1 VKKSRSFYAWYLAFT
16 AIVGIIA
23 FVSGMAVSLN
33 LESEDTLNLAARLVQ
48 LVPGVMQIESGKD
61 IPAATDLKPLAT
73 FWEVR
78 DKIRRYYVKPIE
90 SEDDIA
96 LTYGA
101 IRGMLAALEDPYSR
115 FMTPEQYR
123 EFQEQTQGEFEGI
136 GAELT
141 QRKGEDG
148 GLSYQPMDEKRLKQA
163 LEQVASG
170 QLDVEAAL
178 PRVRELF
185 GGTGE
190 VVVMSVLPE
199 GPAADTDLR
208 AGDVIL
214 KVNGQSLA
222 GMWLTDVV
230 DMIKGPEGTAVALT
244 LGREG
249 MDEPVELTIVRAR
262 VDMPVLEYEMR
273 DGDIGYIW
281 LRSFNRQAYSRLQ
294 DAIQDLV
301 DQGMKGLIFDLSAN
315 GGGLL
320 PMAVSVSG
328 LFVSGEPVV
337 YVQERGQEPEPYE
350 PRSEALVPPELPIVV
365 LIAPD
370 SASASEIVAGCL
382 QDLGRA
388 TIVGHNSF
396 GKSKV
401 QTVVELNDGSAMA
414 LTTALYLTPHK
425 RDLSEEDEEGRRG
438 VTPDVRFP
446 EPDPDN
452 PPTSAEWDKWHKE
465 MVKRAHEVVA
475 EKVAAT
481 NLEG

>member
-141 QRKGEDG
+141 QRRGEDG

-185 GGTGE
+185 
-190 VVVMSVLPE
+190 
-199 GPAADTDLR
+199 
-208 AGDVIL
+208 
-214 KVNGQSLA
+214 
-222 GMWLTDVV
+222 
-230 DMIKGPEGTAVALT
+230 
-244 LGREG
+244 
-249 MDEPVELTIVRAR
+249 
-262 VDMPVLEYEMR
+262 
-273 DGDIGYIW
+273 
-281 LRSFNRQAYSRLQ
+281 
-294 DAIQDLV
+294 
-301 DQGMKGLIFDLSAN
+301 
-315 GGGLL
+315 
-320 PMAVSVSG
+320 
-328 LFVSGEPVV
+328 
-337 YVQERGQEPEPYE
+337 
-350 PRSEALVPPELPIVV
+350 
-365 LIAPD
+365 
-370 SASASEIVAGCL
+370 
-382 QDLGRA
+382 
-388 TIVGHNSF
+388 
-396 GKSKV
+396 
-401 QTVVELNDGSAMA
+401 
-414 LTTALYLTPHK
+414 
-425 RDLSEEDEEGRRG
+425 
-438 VTPDVRFP
+438 
-446 EPDPDN
+446 
-452 PPTSAEWDKWHKE
+452 
-465 MVKRAHEVVA
+465 
-475 EKVAAT
+475 
-481 NLEG
+481 